1 MINFPTNPT
10 ENQIFNFN
18 GKSYQYISGRWIS
31 LVTHML
37 VNGPLEARL
46 QALEARL
53 LASEAHLQASETRL
67 QASET
72 RLQASEAKIAAR
84 IGTIFFV
91 ADYASPR
98 GSLICDGRL
107 LSRTYYADL
116 FAKIGTTYGGGDG
129 STTFQLPDYRGEFL
143 RGWDGGRGVD
153 AGRVR
158 GSFQED
164 QNKALTHSG
173 TTGADSHTHTWFGTT
188 SSNTHSHS
196 YTLKGNVIAVQS
208 TGSASASTWYSTTT
222 ATTSSDSH
230 SHTVS
235 GTTDSSSHS
244 HTFTTAWSGG
254 GEVRV
259 RNKAELICIW
269 FA

>member
-1 MINFPTNPT
+1 MINFPANPT

-37 VNGPLEARL
+37 VNGSLEERL
-46 QALEARL
+46 LALEERL
-53 LASEAHLQASETRL
+53 LASEERL
-67 QASET
+67 
-72 RLQASEAKIAAR
+72 LASEAKIAAR

-91 ADYASPR
+91 ADDAAPK

-107 LSRTYYADL
+107 LSRTTYADL
-116 FAKIGTTYGGGDG
+116 FAKLGTTYGAGNG

-158 GSFQED
+158 GSFQTD
-164 QNKALTHSG
+164 QNKTHTHSG
-173 TTGADSHTHTWFGTT
+173 
-188 SSNTHSHS
+188 
-196 YTLKGNVIAVQS
+196 
-208 TGSASASTWYSTTT
+208 
-222 ATTSSDSH
+222 TTSSDSH
-230 SHTVS
+230 SHTFSATTGSGGDHTHTIPVSGGTGAVVNNVAGFYATGSRSITSFSSGTHTHTVS
-235 GTTDSSSHS
+235 GTTATDT
-244 HTFTTAWSGG
+244 HTHTITTNESGG
-254 GEVRV
+254 TEVRV

-269 FA
+269 VA

>member
-1 MINFPTNPT
+1 MINFPANPT

-37 VNGPLEARL
+37 VNGSLEERL
-46 QALEARL
+46 LALEERL
-53 LASEAHLQASETRL
+53 LASEERL
-67 QASET
+67 
-72 RLQASEAKIAAR
+72 LASEAKIAAR

-91 ADYASPR
+91 ADDAAPE

-107 LSRTYYADL
+107 LSRTTYADL
-116 FAKIGTTYGGGDG
+116 FAKLGTTYGAGNG

-158 GSFQED
+158 GSFQTD
-164 QNKALTHSG
+164 QNKTHTHSG
-173 TTGADSHTHTWFGTT
+173 
-188 SSNTHSHS
+188 
-196 YTLKGNVIAVQS
+196 
-208 TGSASASTWYSTTT
+208 
-222 ATTSSDSH
+222 TTSSDSH
-230 SHTVS
+230 SHTFSATTGSGGDHTHTIPVSGGTGAVVNNVAGFYATGSRSITSFSSGTHTHTVS
-235 GTTDSSSHS
+235 GTTATDT
-244 HTFTTAWSGG
+244 HTHTITTNESGG
-254 GEVRV
+254 TEVRV

-269 FA
+269 VA

>member
-1 MINFPTNPT
+1 MINFPANPT

-37 VNGPLEARL
+37 VNG
-46 QALEARL
+46 ALGERL
-53 LASEAHLQASETRL
+53 LAL
-67 QASET
+67 
-72 RLQASEAKIAAR
+72 EAKIAAR

-91 ADYASPR
+91 ANDAAPE

-107 LSRTYYADL
+107 LSRTTYADL
-116 FAKIGTTYGGGDG
+116 FAKIGTIYGAGDG

-158 GSFQED
+158 GSFQTD
-164 QNKALTHSG
+164 QNQTHTHSG
-173 TTGADSHTHTWFGTT
+173 TTSSDAHTHTHSGTTASNAHTHTWSGTTASAGAHTHTTPMNGSGGGGSILTGSGGSFAYAIAYSTTSSASAHTHTVSGTTSSDSHTHTWSGTT
-188 SSNTHSHS
+188 SANEHTH
-196 YTLKGNVIAVQS
+196 TI
-208 TGSASASTWYSTTT
+208 TTSASG
-222 ATTSSDSH
+222 
-230 SHTVS
+230 
-235 GTTDSSSHS
+235 GT
-244 HTFTTAWSGG
+244 
-254 GEVRV
+254 EVRV

-269 FA
+269 VA

>member
-1 MINFPTNPT
+1 MINFPANPT

-37 VNGPLEARL
+37 VNGTLE
-46 QALEARL
+46 ERL
-53 LASEAHLQASETRL
+53 LAL
-67 QASET
+67 
-72 RLQASEAKIAAR
+72 EAKIAAR

-91 ADYASPR
+91 ADDAAPE

-107 LSRTYYADL
+107 LSRTTYADL
-116 FAKIGTTYGGGDG
+116 FAKLGTVYGAGDG

-158 GSFQED
+158 GSFQTD
-164 QNKALTHSG
+164 QNKTHTHSG
-173 TTGADSHTHTWFGTT
+173 
-188 SSNTHSHS
+188 
-196 YTLKGNVIAVQS
+196 
-208 TGSASASTWYSTTT
+208 
-222 ATTSSDSH
+222 TTSSDSH
-230 SHTVS
+230 SHTFSATTGSGGDHTHTIPKTGGTASVATVVALGQPGSNSITSSSSGAHTHTVS
-235 GTTDSSSHS
+235 GTTATDA
-244 HTFTTAWSGG
+244 HTHTITTNESGG
-254 GEVRV
+254 TEVRV

-269 FA
+269 VA

>member
-1 MINFPTNPT
+1 MINFPANPT

-37 VNGPLEARL
+37 VNGTLE
-46 QALEARL
+46 ERL
-53 LASEAHLQASETRL
+53 LALEEHLPALEERL
-67 QASET
+67 PA
-72 RLQASEAKIAAR
+72 LEAKIAAR

-91 ADYASPR
+91 ANDAAPE

-107 LSRTYYADL
+107 LSRTTYADL
-116 FAKIGTTYGGGDG
+116 FAKLGTTYGAGDG

-158 GSFQED
+158 GSFQTD
-164 QNKALTHSG
+164 QNKTHTHTG
-173 TTGADSHTHTWFGTT
+173 TTSSYSHTHTWSGTT
-188 SSNTHSHS
+188 SSN
-196 YTLKGNVIAVQS
+196 
-208 TGSASASTWYSTTT
+208 
-222 ATTSSDSH
+222 SH
-230 SHTVS
+230 SHTYTTYNKTVTATNGSISNVLAESASKTTSTNTHSHTIS
-235 GTTDSSSHS
+235 GTTDSNSHN
-244 HTFTTAWSGG
+244 HTVTIEYSGG
-254 GEVRV
+254 TEVRV

-269 FA
+269 VA